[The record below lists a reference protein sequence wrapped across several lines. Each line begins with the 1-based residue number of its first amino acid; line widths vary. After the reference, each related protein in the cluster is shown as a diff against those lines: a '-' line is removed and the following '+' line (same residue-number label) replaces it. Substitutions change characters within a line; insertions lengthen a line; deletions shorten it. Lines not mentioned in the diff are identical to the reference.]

1 MVEANTIL
9 QSNCPLMTVFCSM
22 SQYCTIIPIIIIQ
35 KKKLE
40 FTKYLD
46 PQQHVTVD
54 YEISLPAT
62 SYHFAST
69 THCLSCAS

>member
-22 SQYCTIIPIIIIQ
+22 SQYCTIISIIIIQ

-46 PQQHVTVD
+46 P
-54 YEISLPAT
+54 
-62 SYHFAST
+62 
-69 THCLSCAS
+69 

>member
-22 SQYCTIIPIIIIQ
+22 SQYFHNYTDNYYS